1 MREIN
6 TDFYTPG
13 PSQILYLGIFCCI
26 VFIFTSSINQTLGY
40 ILQPS
45 FYLIYYWFY
54 CKSLKKHNLVL
65 AAFLASAYVGEVCL
79 LTDVHKYFTIIL
91 VTFFIAAAAMLYTFI
106 PILRIRPRKITKE
119 MVLQPIIEVIFCTYT
134 VIYLMS
140 MYYNSVPN
148 KFLFVFGAI
157 FLLIFTLICFLIPL
171 RNSHPSNVYLYLIGG
186 GLLLEAIL
194 AFVYTYSMPITII
207 ATGVKIA
214 ICVHKTCVVIYYV
227 RIEKIRT
234 DIGYDDY

>member
-1 MREIN
+1 
-6 TDFYTPG
+6 
-13 PSQILYLGIFCCI
+13 
-26 VFIFTSSINQTLGY
+26 
-40 ILQPS
+40 
-45 FYLIYYWFY
+45 
-54 CKSLKKHNLVL
+54 
-65 AAFLASAYVGEVCL
+65 
-79 LTDVHKYFTIIL
+79 
-91 VTFFIAAAAMLYTFI
+91 
-106 PILRIRPRKITKE
+106 
-119 MVLQPIIEVIFCTYT
+119 
-134 VIYLMS
+134 MS